1 MNIKPTGHHV
11 IIDPD
16 EVEETTESGI
26 VISANMD
33 TLAREKAAT
42 TRGHIVAV
50 GPTAW
55 SDPGLGG
62 KPWAKVGDYVFYTR
76 HVSKTITD
84 TETGK
89 DYFLLTDD
97 NVLAIIEEA
106 PEEGFTFRTGEKN
119 E

>member
-11 IIDPD
+11 LIEPD

-26 VISANMD
+26 VIATD
-33 TLAREKAAT
+33 TGTIAREQAAT
-42 TRGHIVAV
+42 TRGTIVAV

-62 KPWAKVGDYVFYTR
+62 IPWAKVGDYVYYTR

-84 TETGK
+84 TESGK
-89 DYFLLTDD
+89 NYFLLTDD
-97 NVLAIIEEA
+97 NVLAII
-106 PEEGFTFRTGEKN
+106 GDKK
-119 E
+119 